1 MTTTTNKINGRVD
14 GNIETFTKG
23 TYNGIAILIRDKDGY
38 VNASKL
44 GNDTR
49 RARKF
54 VNSDKFNEMCKK
66 WMKIRCADPEMTP
79 KYRLLNVSNEFKG
92 TYIHP
97 KLVHFVAEWV
107 DLEYAFTVSEIMDQ
121 INDKVHE
128 ELNKQ
133 QLPDT
138 VENSKPIFN
147 EIAKSIAP
155 NIQINNSSTWG
166 YRDSPYESDEF
177 KDIKERLLKVE
188 QKTDGWTVFN
198 IPN

>member
-66 WMKIRCADPEMTP
+66 WMKIRCAQKGADPEMTP
-79 KYRLLNVSNEFKG
+79 KYQLLNEGFLK
-92 TYIHP
+92 
-97 KLVHFVAEWV
+97 
-107 DLEYAFTVSEIMDQ
+107 M
-121 INDKVHE
+121 
-128 ELNKQ
+128 
-133 QLPDT
+133 
-138 VENSKPIFN
+138 SKN
-147 EIAKSIAP
+147 
-155 NIQINNSSTWG
+155 
-166 YRDSPYESDEF
+166 
-177 KDIKERLLKVE
+177 
-188 QKTDGWTVFN
+188 
-198 IPN
+198 